1 MSLTRTTLTQ
11 RADDIAAQLTDHERI
26 ALGVTLIHAAR
37 LPSSWAAVKHA
48 AQLVGHHGEGLLMD
62 ELRANEGALDL
73 TPTVATT
80 THEQNGDRC
89 SGGSDRAGQTR
100 LRVPS
105 SLRGA
110 WRVLRRAEGRFSNS
124 LAGDV
129 LGGVCVFV
137 AGIGLIIFAGAL
149 Q

>member
-73 TPTVATT
+73 TPTVAT
-80 THEQNGDRC
+80 GDRC

-129 LGGVCVFV
+129 LGGMCVFI
-137 AGIGLIIFAGAL
+137 AGIGLIIFVGVL

>member
-1 MSLTRTTLTQ
+1 MLTRASLTR
-11 RADDIAAQLTDHERI
+11 RADEIAAPLTDHERI
-26 ALGVTLIHAAR
+26 ALGVTLIHTAR
-37 LPSSWAAVKHA
+37 HPSSWAAVKHA
-48 AQLVGHHGEGLLMD
+48 AQLVGHYGEGLMMD

-100 LRVPS
+100 PRVSS

-110 WRVLRRAEGRFSNS
+110 WRVFQRAEGRFSDS